1 MITLKEYLKESL
13 LHHIAL
19 ELKELDPIYEKY
31 GEYNGC
37 SELAS
42 YIENKCKDNEN
53 LNKIIIKYDEVKHID
68 NVVFD
73 NLEIEFIED
82 KFIHALYDVKSTQSI
97 DENTKR
103 FKYCKIVLYFDDRSS
118 LNKMHS
124 IIEHELMH
132 LFTDYK
138 LQQNGL
144 KSFLDIFK
152 NDEVYKKSK
161 EFILRKPL
169 EQREINRALYM
180 FNEYEK
186 NAFIAQLMD
195 EINELKKSYSD
206 NSIDATKM
214 YHMVQSLDI
223 YKAYMQIGDFIRRYD
238 NDNLTKR
245 EKENIVIE
253 WKNIFDKTESL
264 DSIFKQLKYKFI
276 KTKNK
281 IESLI
286 PKKIAESVGYYG
298 INSKISLD
306 RIVNL

>member
-1 MITLKEYLKESL
+1 MVSLKEYLKESL

-37 SELAS
+37 DDLAS
-42 YIENKCKDNEN
+42 YIQERCKKNDSLET
-53 LNKIIIKYDEVKHID
+53 IIITYDEVKHIE
-68 NVVFD
+68 NIVFD
-73 NLEIEFIED
+73 NLEIELVKD
-82 KFIHALYDVKSTQSI
+82 NFIHALYDTESTQHI
-97 DENTKR
+97 NEVTRR
-103 FKYCKIVLYFDDRSS
+103 FKYCKIVIYFIDESS
-118 LNKMHS
+118 MNKIHS
-124 IIEHELMH
+124 IIEHELIH

-138 LQQNGL
+138 LRQSGL

-152 NDEVYKKSK
+152 NDEVYKKSR
-161 EFILRKPL
+161 EFITRKPL

-180 FNEYEK
+180 LNEYEK
-186 NAFIAQLMD
+186 NTFIAQLMD
-195 EINELKKSYSD
+195 EINELKQSYSD

-214 YHMVQSLDI
+214 YNMIRSLDI
-223 YKAYMQIGDFIRRYD
+223 YQVYMQIGDFIRRYD

-253 WKNIFDKTESL
+253 WENIFNKTESL
-264 DSIFKQLKYKFI
+264 DSIFKQLKHKFI

-298 INSKISLD
+298 IDSMISLD
-306 RIVNL
+306 KIVNL

>member
-82 KFIHALYDVKSTQSI
+82 KFIHALYDVKSSQSI

-103 FKYCKIVLYFDDRSS
+103 FKYCKIVLYFDGRSS

-169 EQREINRALYM
+169 EQCEINRALYM

-238 NDNLTKR
+238 NGNLTKR

-264 DSIFKQLKYKFI
+264 YSIFKQLKYKFI

-286 PKKIAESVGYYG
+286 PKKIAESLGYYG
-298 INSKISLD
+298 IDSKISLD

>member
-1 MITLKEYLKESL
+1 MITFKEYLKESL

-31 GEYNGC
+31 GEYDGC
-37 SELAS
+37 NELAS
-42 YIENKCKDNEN
+42 YIENRCKDNEN
-53 LNKIIIKYDEVKHID
+53 VNNIIIKYDEVKHID

-73 NLEIEFIED
+73 SLEIEIIKD
-82 KFIHALYDVKSTQSI
+82 NNVNASYVADSTKGI

-103 FKYCKIVLYFDDRSS
+103 FKYCKIVLYFDDIFS
-118 LNKMHS
+118 LNKIHS

-138 LQQNGL
+138 LQQSGL

-152 NDEVYKKSK
+152 NDEVYKKSR
-161 EFILRKPL
+161 EFIKRKPL

-186 NAFIAQLMD
+186 NAFMAQLMD

-238 NDNLTKR
+238 NDNLTRR

-253 WKNIFDKTESL
+253 WENVFNKTESL
-264 DSIFKQLKYKFI
+264 DSIFKQLKRKFI

-298 INSKISLD
+298 IDSKINLD
-306 RIVNL
+306 RIVSL